1 MKKVA
6 AIAFLIFTLFADAF
20 AETAEKVVS
29 FDRKIHDFGD
39 IVISDGAV
47 QCLFTFTNVS
57 NSPIVVHNVV
67 SSCGCTTPD
76 WTREPVL
83 PGKKG
88 TIKAKFSND
97 QGEGAFD
104 KTLTVYISNVDR
116 PVILRLRG
124 YSHEKEKDITQMYDV
139 LAGPIG
145 LRKTI
150 YSLGYLDQRTAKED
164 YVLIANTGKAAVE
177 ISAAE
182 VSEGLTVSFEP
193 SRIEGRQLSKMIY
206 SVDLSRINPQIWGRN
221 SFSFKLCVNGKTQP
235 VEIRIDAMVKDNFA
249 GLTKTDLASSPKLTV
264 DKSYFEFGQ
273 LKKGQVLEE
282 SFTIRNKGRKALK
295 LYSIDPQTPGS
306 VTSAPCPISIPSGKS
321 YNLKIKFDSSK
332 IKGTGEIVD
341 VISIVTNDPD
351 KPVLN
356 LFISGILSE

>member
-6 AIAFLIFTLFADAF
+6 AITLLLFALFADSF

-39 IVISDGAV
+39 ILISDGAV
-47 QCLFTFTNVS
+47 TCIFTFTNVS
-57 NSPIVVHNVV
+57 NSPIVIHNVV

-83 PGKKG
+83 PGKQG
-88 TIKAKFSND
+88 TIKARFSND

-104 KTLTVYISNVDR
+104 KSLTVYISNVDR

-124 YSHEKEKDITQMYDV
+124 YSHKKEKDITKMYDV

-145 LRKTI
+145 LRKTV
-150 YSLGYLDQRTAKED
+150 YSLGYLDQGAAKED
-164 YVLIANTGKAAVE
+164 YVQIANTGKSAVE
-177 ISAAE
+177 ISAVE

-193 SRIEGRQLSKMIY
+193 PRIEGRQLSKMVY
-206 SVDLSRINPQIWGRN
+206 SVDLSRITSQIWGRN
-221 SFSFKLCVNGKTQP
+221 SFSFKLCVDGKTQP
-235 VEIRIDAMVKDNFA
+235 VEIRIDAMIKDNFA

-273 LKKGQVLEE
+273 ITKGQILQE
-282 SFTIRNKGRKALK
+282 SFTIRNKGKKTLK
-295 LYSIDPQTPGS
+295 LYAIDPQTPGS
-306 VTSAPCPISIPSGKS
+306 VTSDACPVLIPSGES
-321 YNLKIKFDSSK
+321 YDLRIKFDSSK
-332 IKGTGEIVD
+332 INGTGEIVD

-351 KPVLN
+351 KPILN
-356 LFISGILSE
+356 LFISGIIE